1 MQNILGLDLGTN
13 SIGWAIRDSS
23 LEETQFEKYGVNV
36 FKKGV
41 GEGKTGEFSLAAER
55 TKKRSIR
62 RLYQA
67 RKYRLWET
75 LRVLIENDY
84 CPLTMDDLDS
94 WRKYDK
100 EKGYLRKYPNYA
112 KDFESWIRLDFNKD
126 GIADYTSPYQLRK
139 ELAEIKIE
147 ISIRNERY
155 KIGRAIYHIAQRRG
169 FKSSKKD
176 IQLNDET
183 GEKKDANSE
192 SEKAKAFNDKLN
204 KQFGKTMNDFSTI
217 GCALAFIEKQGERVR
232 NEWIQYTFRRNYK
245 EELAYI
251 LEKQGF
257 SKNDLFYKSLVETKS
272 NRYDGAVF
280 YQRPLRSQKG
290 LVGKC
295 TLETSKPRCPISHP
309 VFEEFRAWTFLNN
322 IKYKTNIEDNWKQ
335 IPLELR
341 KEIFHIK
348 YLNKAELYFP
358 FKDIRSI
365 IEKKYRGCI
374 LNYKDNVTVAGCPVS
389 ARLKSIF
396 GGELKNYQ
404 YVSSYIR
411 ENKRKDGSTNFYT
424 IKYDIEDIWHVLF
437 SFNDEEFVDDFA
449 KSKLNLNDEQIKI
462 FVTAWNQL
470 PEGYAMLS
478 LNALKKILPFLHK
491 GYIYT
496 EAVLLAN
503 LPTVLG
509 KDIWNKNEVIIT
521 NLVIGLIKKNREE
534 KQLLSIVNELISKW
548 HISDYKTGYKNSNYV
563 LDERDK
569 RIISSTIKKALG
581 EKSWTQMA
589 LTEKENITK
598 KATHLFQC
606 FFKLDLD
613 WKYIKDEKY
622 YVINFDDNVYYKSFG
637 SGYYKVPHLLDYIK
651 TKLQTEFN
659 LKDSRLDK
667 LYHPSQIDIYPKAKP
682 NKDGKIFLQSPKTG
696 SFKNPMAM
704 RTLYELRKLVN
715 YLIAVNAIDED
726 TEVIVELSRDLN
738 DANKRW
744 AIETYQKRR
753 EEENK
758 EFAIAISE
766 LLNDPEIFGIV
777 RANPANKD
785 DIDKF
790 RLWYEQIEHENSFK
804 YIPAKNKINKDGKE
818 ILNNDRRKHD
828 WNNIRSKVIKKVI
841 EERDLVKKYRLWKEQ
856 FCRCMYTGKLINIT
870 DLFNENVI
878 DFEHTIPRSISF
890 DNSLANLTV
899 CYADYNRNTKKNRIP
914 TSLEN
919 YDEDWGGFTSIKP
932 RLEPWEKRI
941 EELQCNIDFWKKKSR
956 FAKDKSSKDA
966 AIRQKHLWQF
976 EFDYWINK
984 LERFKM
990 QEVKTGFKNSQL
1002 IDTQLISKYAFH
1014 YLKSVFNVVKVQ
1026 KGSITSEFRKIYGV
1040 QPKDEI
1046 KNRDNHSHHAI
1057 DAAVLTLIPASAKRE
1072 EILEKSYKHDEQWTT
1087 GTQNSRKEKQFH
1099 LKPYPRFRVEHLKEI
1114 EENILINNV
1123 SRDKALVPAK
1133 RILKKRGRKVYQT
1146 RKDGQLKLDE
1156 NGKKKHIIITGDCV
1170 RGELHKETFLG
1181 AIKKHVRD
1189 ENGNPIVGKDG
1200 KFLLEKDIAFV
1211 VREPLVY
1218 KKDAASPG
1226 FKTLEEIKKNIVDPY
1241 VYKII
1246 EKQVGDKSLKTAIE
1260 EGIWMLNKK
1269 GEKINRI
1276 RHIRI
1281 FVREKEPLQIKKQ
1294 TYLSKY
1300 DYKQFYYATNATNL
1314 LYALY
1319 QSIDGKR
1326 KFRHLNLF
1334 EVTQIKSGVA
1344 LSNVNE
1350 FFEKSFFV
1358 GKKEYSLLYILNAGL
1373 KVIFYR
1379 SFKEELK
1386 ELSKSELIKRLYFI
1400 KKLFDFKTGT
1410 IQFQYHLDSRNDKE
1424 LEEAFSPNVY
1434 GQKGKN
1440 GFSKIDLDN
1449 PFPRLLLSPISFNFI
1464 VENKDFKVKQ
1474 DGGVQFLF

>member
-23 LEETQFEKYGVNV
+23 LEETQFEKYGVNI

-100 EKGYLRKYPNYA
+100 EKEYLRKYPVHA

-126 GIADYTSPYQLRK
+126 EVADYSSPYQLRN
-139 ELAEIKIE
+139 ELIGKRLDLD
-147 ISIRNERY
+147 SIIDRQ

-169 FKSSKKD
+169 FKSSRKTGDKENSAVYSGSKD
-176 IQLNDET
+176 SNAKGVNEILELI
-183 GEKKDANSE
+183 EKYK
-192 SEKAKAFNDKLN
+192 
-204 KQFGKTMNDFSTI
+204 TI
-217 GCALAFIEKQGERVR
+217 GAA
-232 NEWIQYTFRRNYK
+232 
-245 EELAYI
+245 LAYI
-251 LEKQGF
+251 
-257 SKNDLFYKSLVETKS
+257 ETQKERIR
-272 NRYDGAVF
+272 NRYTLRRHFANEIDLIFSVQHISKESDFYIDICKAVF

-295 TLETSKPRCPISHP
+295 TLETNKPRCPISHP
-309 VFEEFRAWTFLNN
+309 VFEEFRAWSFLNN
-322 IKYKTNIEDNWKQ
+322 VKYKVNKEDNWKE
-335 IPLELR
+335 IPLEL
-341 KEIFHIK
+341 KEEIFYDRFFRK
-348 YLNKAELYFP
+348 SEPYFQ

-365 IEKKYRGCI
+365 IDKKNPDWI
-374 LNYKDNVTVAGCPVS
+374 LNYKDNVTVSGCPVS

-396 GGELKNYQ
+396 GSEWEKYQ
-404 YVSSYIR
+404 HISNCSR
-411 ENKRKDGSTNFYT
+411 ESKRKDGSMNKHIITYN
-424 IKYDIEDIWHVLF
+424 IDDIWHVLF
-437 SFNDEEFVDDFA
+437 SFNDEECVAEFA
-449 KSKLNLNDEQIKI
+449 SVKLDLNDEQIKEFI
-462 FVTAWNQL
+462 TAWNKL
-470 PEGYAMLS
+470 PAGYSMLS
-478 LNALKKILPFLHK
+478 LNVIKKIIPFLRK
-491 GYIYT
+491 GFIYT
-496 EAVLLAN
+496 ESVLLAN

-509 KDIWNKNEVIIT
+509 KEVWKENEEDIINIVID
-521 NLVIGLIKKNREE
+521 LIKKNREE
-534 KQLLSIVNELISKW
+534 KQLLGIVNELISK
-548 HISDYKTGYKNSNYV
+548 SYASEYKVGYKNTNYI
-563 LDERDK
+563 LNESDK
-569 RIISSTIKKALG
+569 NKITSTILKAFG
-581 EKSWTQMA
+581 EKTWT
-589 LTEKENITK
+589 LISTTEGEKIIK
-598 KATHLFQC
+598 KVTYLFQC
-606 FFKLDLD
+606 FFKQDLD
-613 WKYIKDEKY
+613 WGYLKDEKY
-622 YVINFDDNVYYKSFG
+622 YLINFNDNIYYKSVG
-637 SGYYKVPHLLDYIK
+637 NGYYRVPHLLDYIK
-651 TKLQTEFN
+651 AKLQTRFN
-659 LKDSRLDK
+659 LTDRQLDK
-667 LYHPSQIDIYPKAKP
+667 LYHPSQIYIYPKAKP
-682 NKDGKIFLQSPKTG
+682 NKEGKIILQSPKTG

-715 YLIAVNAIDED
+715 YLIYIEAINED
-726 TEVIVELSRDLN
+726 TEVVVEVARELN
-738 DANKRW
+738 DTNKRW

-766 LLNDPEIFGIV
+766 LLNEPEVYGIV
-777 RANPANKD
+777 NANPENKD

-790 RLWYEQIEHENSFK
+790 RLWFEQMEHNVSYKNS
-804 YIPAKNKINKDGKE
+804 PMKNKTDKDGKE
-818 ILNNDRRKHD
+818 IENNDRRKYD
-828 WNNIRSKVIKKVI
+828 WNNIRNEVIKKVM
-841 EERDLVKKYRLWKEQ
+841 EEKDLVKKYRLWKEQ
-856 FCRCMYTGKLINIT
+856 FCRCMYTGKLINLT
-870 DLFNENVI
+870 DLFNENII

-899 CYADYNRNTKKNRIP
+899 CYADYNRSIKRNRIP
-914 TSLEN
+914 TALEN
-919 YDEDWGGFTSIKP
+919 YNEDWSGFSSIKP

-941 EELQCNIDFWKKKSR
+941 EEIKNNIEFWKKKSR
-956 FAKDKSSKDA
+956 SAPDKDSKDK

-976 EFDYWINK
+976 ELDYWVNK
-984 LERFKM
+984 YERFTM
-990 QEVKTGFKNSQL
+990 LEVKSGFKNSQL

-1014 YLKSVFNVVKVQ
+1014 YLKSVFNTVKVQ
-1026 KGSITSEFRKIYGV
+1026 KGSITSEFRKIYGI
-1040 QPKDEI
+1040 QPKNEI
-1046 KNRDNHSHHAI
+1046 KNRDKHSHHAI
-1057 DAAVLTLIPASAKRE
+1057 DAAILTLIPTSAKRE
-1072 EILEKSYKHDEQWTT
+1072 EILQKSFENFEKWKSTSNN
-1087 GTQNSRKEKQFH
+1087 GTKEKQFH
-1099 LKPYPRFRVEHLKEI
+1099 IKPYPRFKVEHLKDI

-1133 RILKKRGRKVYQT
+1133 KILRKRGRIVYQNG
-1146 RKDGQLKLDE
+1146 KDGQPIPDE
-1156 NGKKKHIIITGDCV
+1156 NGEKKPIIITGDCV

-1189 ENGNPIVGKDG
+1189 ENGNPVIGEDG
-1200 KFLLEKDIAFV
+1200 KFLLEKEPVFV

-1226 FKTLEEIKKNIVDPY
+1226 FKTLDEIKNSIVDPN

-1260 EGIWMLNKK
+1260 EGIWMLNRK
-1269 GEKINRI
+1269 GERVNRI
-1276 RHIRI
+1276 KHIRT
-1281 FVREKEPLQIKKQ
+1281 FVREKEPLKIKKQ

-1300 DYKQFYYATNATNL
+1300 DYKQFFYAANATNL

-1319 QSIDGKR
+1319 QSVDGKR
-1326 KFRHLNLF
+1326 KFRPLNLF
-1334 EVTQIKSGVA
+1334 EATQIKNGVA

-1358 GKKEYSLLYILNAGL
+1358 GKKEYSLLYILNAGV
-1373 KVIFYR
+1373 KVIFYS

-1386 ELSKSELIKRLYFI
+1386 ELTKSELKKRLYFL

-1424 LEEAFSPNVY
+1424 LEEAFPKKEY

-1449 PFPRLLLSPISFNFI
+1449 PYPRLLLSPISFNFI
-1464 VENKDFKVKQ
+1464 VENKDFKFKQ
-1474 DGGVQFLF
+1474 DGEIQFLF